1 MLDEAVH
8 AAAAAGVEAAGAWHR
23 ADAVDLRW
31 EGEPFDAAI
40 CLCEGAFTLLG
51 DDDPIEHDV
60 RILRSIH
67 AALKPGA
74 RLVLTALSAV
84 RRLRELVAE
93 DLAVG
98 AFDLE
103 TMVEAE
109 PFTWTGPDGEHV
121 FVGRQRMYVPTEL
134 RHPLP
139 PGRLRGRARRRRDRR
154 RVRQATPRPER
165 DGDHGDRAQAGHR
178 GGVRVRDALQGP
190 QIRPVTVDDAE
201 GVARV
206 LNEAIVDGRFSLLDT
221 PFSVAAER
229 QYIAAFPARGVFN
242 VAELDGEGIIAVQS
256 LEPFSQYA
264 TH

>member
-8 AAAAAGVEAAGAWHR
+8 AAAAAGVEAAVEWHR

-31 EGEPFDAAI
+31 ENLDAAI

-51 DDDPIEHDV
+51 DDDPIKHDV

-93 DLAVG
+93 DLPVE
-98 AFDLE
+98 AFAHE

-109 PFTWTGPDGEHV
+109 RFTWTGPDGVHV
-121 FVGRQRMYVPTEL
+121 FVGRQRVYVPTE

-154 RVRQATPRPER
+154 RVRQVTLDLER
-165 DGDHGDRAQAGHR
+165 DGVHGDRTQAGHDAAAA
-178 GGVRVRDALQGP
+178 RVRRLKAW
-190 QIRPVTVDDAE
+190 
-201 GVARV
+201 
-206 LNEAIVDGRFSLLDT
+206 
-221 PFSVAAER
+221 
-229 QYIAAFPARGVFN
+229 
-242 VAELDGEGIIAVQS
+242 
-256 LEPFSQYA
+256 
-264 TH
+264 